1 MKRTKIIAACAAAAL
16 ALSGCGNA
24 IEYKDVAGVVT
35 TTAPTESV
43 PDSSSAG
50 EDTEKPNDDSN
61 SIPDDS
67 STVDDS
73 SSQPDIPVLENQRKT
88 EDDPDYFKKCAFV
101 GEAIC
106 SGLDFYVKEVE
117 DGSVYAENSAHVTD
131 IADTR
136 WEVDGEEYALPDA
149 LYAQGRKYIYIWIG
163 PNDLCNYD
171 PAGFTDKY
179 KELIEEIVFA
189 NPLAYVGVISVAPV
203 SSDYEKTLTNGTIKE
218 YNLALSE
225 MIDTI
230 GNNRVSFFNITAT
243 LADEEGHL
251 LDEYAS
257 ADGLHMTSEAYKVLA
272 KYIYDNQIHPFLIDD
287 KLENITNDSS
297 QTDSQPDESSADDDG
312 AENDTEEGAAE
323 GEAAE

>member
-1 MKRTKIIAACAAAAL
+1 MRNMKRTKIIAACAAAAL

-35 TTAPTESV
+35 TTAPAESA
-43 PDSSSAG
+43 PDSSSSG
-50 EDTEKPNDDSN
+50 EDTEKPNDDS

-67 STVDDS
+67 STTDDS
-73 SSQPDIPVLENQRKT
+73 SSQPDIPVPENQRKT
-88 EDDPDYFKKCAFV
+88 EDDPEYFKKCAFV

-117 DGSVYAENSAHVTD
+117 EGSVYAENSAHVTD

-136 WEVDGEEYALPDA
+136 WQVDGEEYDLPDA

-163 PNDLCNYD
+163 PNDLCNYA
-171 PAGFTDKY
+171 PAGFADKY
-179 KELIEEIVFA
+179 KELIEEITFA

-203 SSDYEKTLTNGTIKE
+203 SSDYEKTLTNGTIRE

-230 GNNRVSFFNITAT
+230 ANNRVSFFNITAT
-243 LADEEGHL
+243 LADEEGYL

-257 ADGLHMTSEAYKVLA
+257 SDGLHMTSEAYKVLA
-272 KYIYDNQIHPFLIDD
+272 KYIYDNQIHPFIIDD
-287 KLENITNDSS
+287 ELENITNDSS
-297 QTDSQPDESSADDDG
+297 QTDSQPDEGS
-312 AENDTEEGAAE
+312 AENDTDEGAAE
-323 GEAAE
+323 GEADE